1 MGLSLAGLVAAR
13 TFPAGSW
20 SSIPGAF
27 PAWLPRLAELSSGWL
42 VVEIRELFETAFFGG
57 HR

>member
-1 MGLSLAGLVAAR
+1 MPGHFLLDPGVR
-13 TFPAGSW
+13 
-20 SSIPGAF
+20 IPGVF
-27 PAWLPRLAELSSGWL
+27 VAWLPRLAELSSGWV